1 MSVPAIATTAEEA
14 RRRVAEARAQG
25 KIIGLVPTMGALHE
39 AHLTLMRRA
48 RAECGF
54 VVVSIFVNPTQFV
67 AGEDFERY
75 PRDMAGDAKLCGSV
89 GVDLVF
95 APEVRE
101 VYPPGDSTRVEVMGT
116 LVEGMCAPHRPGHF
130 RGVTTVCARLF
141 NIVAPDNAYFGEK
154 DYQQLQII
162 KRMVRDLK
170 LPLTIVPI
178 ATVREPDGLAM
189 SSRNAYLSS
198 EERKAAPIL
207 HRGLRV
213 GEDAAEAGE
222 REAAAIIAA
231 ARKVI
236 EAAPRVK
243 LQYLELRDAE
253 TLENVARLC
262 RPAVLAVAALVGKT
276 RLIDNVVIG
285 PGDTPAAQTGQRR

>member
-1 MSVPAIATTAEEA
+1 MSVPAIATTAEET

-75 PRDMAGDAKLCGSV
+75 PRDLAGDAKLCGRV

-95 APEVRE
+95 APEVQE
-101 VYPPGDSTRVEVMGT
+101 VYPPGDSTWVEVTGT

-141 NIVAPDNAYFGEK
+141 NIVAPDKAYFGEK

-189 SSRNAYLSS
+189 SSRNAYLSP
-198 EERKAAPIL
+198 EERKAAPLL
-207 HRGLRV
+207 HRGLRAA
-213 GEDAAEAGE
+213 EEAAEAGE
-222 REAAAIIAA
+222 REAAVIIAA

-236 EAAPRVK
+236 EAEPRVK

-253 TLENVARLC
+253 TLETITRLE
-262 RPAVLAVAALVGKT
+262 RPAVLSLAAFFGKT
-276 RLIDNVVIG
+276 RLIDNVVLA
-285 PGDTPAAQTGQRR
+285 PLDAAAQPGRR

>member
-1 MSVPAIATTAEEA
+1 MSGPEIAAAAAEV
-14 RRRVAEARAQG
+14 RKRVGAARAQG

-75 PRDMAGDAKLCGSV
+75 PRDLAGDAKVCGSV

-95 APEVRE
+95 APEVQE
-101 VYPPGDSTRVEVMGT
+101 VYPPGDSTWVEVAGT

-141 NIVAPDNAYFGEK
+141 SIVVPDKAYFGEK

-162 KRMVRDLK
+162 RRMVRDLK

-178 ATVREPDGLAM
+178 PTVRERDGLAM
-189 SSRNAYLSS
+189 SSRNAYLSP
-198 EERKAAPIL
+198 EERRAAPAL
-207 HRGLRV
+207 RRGLRAA
-213 GEDAAEAGE
+213 EEAAEAGE
-222 REAAAIIAA
+222 REAAAIVAV
-231 ARKVI
+231 ARSAI
-236 EAAPRVK
+236 QAEPRVR

-253 TLENVARLC
+253 TLEDITRVE
-262 RPAVLAVAALVGKT
+262 RPAVLALAAFVGKT
-276 RLIDNVVIG
+276 RLIDNVVVG
-285 PGDTPAAQTGQRR
+285 PGDTPAAQPRQRR